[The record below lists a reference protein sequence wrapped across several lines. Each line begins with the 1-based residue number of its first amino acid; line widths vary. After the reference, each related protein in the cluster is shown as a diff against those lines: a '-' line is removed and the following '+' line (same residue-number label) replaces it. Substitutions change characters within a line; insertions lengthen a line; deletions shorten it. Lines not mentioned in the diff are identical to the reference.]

1 MPKKTKSRSQKKSK
15 KTESKTNSNYVMLT
29 DFSEFDPKRL
39 VIDAPKCVKFGGKGS
54 AAVVENFTSE
64 IWYLD
69 GDGDKK
75 KLLYKAPRQTVF
87 FPSWTYPYG
96 KEGGKGEDENK
107 KADPKDRKGLQI
119 GYPLTSLK
127 TAKQPTEEETAFRDF
142 LLALKKRILAFAV
155 KELDREP
162 LLIPPVAENALLA
175 GTSKKGSLDN
185 AMKPFFA
192 FPKTVKEGRDPIESM
207 YVPLQTRGN
216 GEGITCSTIFW
227 EGDEQVNPIQYATDK
242 GDPMRMA
249 SMEPVF
255 LQDGIYWGAHGKT
268 SYGFSSKPKLVQAAW
283 EPIEGSQG
291 FSVTERLL
299 PGSGVEK
306 YEKKDKVGFADS
318 DDDDS
323 DSEVKIKKRKAPSK
337 ESEDEGDGEDSEE
350 ETSSK
355 KDAKKGKA
363 KKAAKGKKGKASKD
377 DDDDDDEEEKPSSK
391 KKGKAKNED
400 EDSEDEKPA
409 RKAKGK
415 KSKKV
420 PEEDEDEEEDEEEE
434 KPVPKKGK
442 KSKDDDDEED
452 AKPSKKGGKK
462 DAKKG
467 KSSKPVEDDGSE

>member
-1 MPKKTKSRSQKKSK
+1 MPKKTKSSSQKKSK

-39 VIDAPKCVKFGGKGS
+39 VIDAPKCAKFGGKGS
-54 AAVVENFTSE
+54 GTAAVEMYTSE

-69 GDGDKK
+69 EDGDKK
-75 KLLYKAPRQTVF
+75 KLLYTAPRQTVF

-96 KEGGKGEDENK
+96 KEGGNGEDENK

-162 LLIPPVAENALLA
+162 LLIPAVAENALLA

-185 AMKPFFA
+185 AMKPFFS
-192 FPKTVKEGRDPIESM
+192 FPKTIKEGKDPIESM
-207 YVPLQTRGN
+207 YVPLQTRGK

-242 GDPMRMA
+242 GDPLRMA

-255 LQDGIYWGAHGKT
+255 LQDSIYWGAHGTT

-306 YEKKDKVGFADS
+306 YEEKDKVAFADS
-318 DDDDS
+318 DDEDS
-323 DSEVKIKKRKAPSK
+323 EAEVKIKKRKSSK
-337 ESEDEGDGEDSEE
+337 DSDDEDSEE
-350 ETSSK
+350 EK
-355 KDAKKGKA
+355 PVRK
-363 KKAAKGKKGKASKD
+363 AKGKSKKEASEEED
-377 DDDDDDEEEKPSSK
+377 SEEEKPV
-391 KKGKAKNED
+391 
-400 EDSEDEKPA
+400 

-415 KSKKV
+415 KKAPK
-420 PEEDEDEEEDEEEE
+420 EEDDEDEDEEEE
-434 KPVPKKGK
+434 KPVR
-442 KSKDDDDEED
+442 KSKSKKAKNDDDDEDEEEKPARKGKAAKKAPKEED
-452 AKPSKKGGKK
+452 DEEEEEQEEEEKPSRKSKSKP
-462 DAKKG
+462 AKKG